1 MQQIAKYNNKIMSK
15 VNILWVDDEIEMLR
29 PHIIFLSEKGYDVDT
44 VNNGTDAL
52 EMIAEND
59 YDLIFLDENMPG
71 LTGIEVLGEIK
82 KIKPLLPVIMIT
94 KSEEESIMEEAIGSN
109 IADYLIKP
117 VNPNQI
123 LLAIKKNIDS
133 RKIISEKS
141 TISYQQEFRAIG
153 VELMGNLDH
162 REWID
167 IYKKLVTWEL
177 RLEKSMDSGVLEI
190 LQMQKEE
197 ANNLFSQYVERN
209 YIDWIGGNADDKPV
223 QSHVAVRDMVLP
235 KVNKTT
241 PVFLFVI
248 DNFRF
253 DQWKAVYPVLSE
265 FFRLDSEELY
275 YSILPTTTQYA
286 RNAFFAGMV
295 PSMIARRYP
304 QYWVD
309 EDEEGTK
316 NQFEKELFGEQI
328 KRFGLDIKFSY
339 NKILSFNAGKKLQD
353 NMHSLMH
360 NDLNIIVYN
369 FVDMLSH
376 ARTEMEVIRELASD
390 DKAYRSL
397 TLSWFMNSPL
407 LEMMKYVAAK
417 GAKMIITTDHGSI
430 RVKKPVKVLG
440 DRNTNTNLRYKFGR
454 SLDYKAKDVF
464 AVRNPEDIFLP
475 RPNVST
481 SYIFCREAD
490 YFVYPNNYNYYASFY
505 KDTFQHGGISMEEML
520 IPLVTLSPK

>member
-1 MQQIAKYNNKIMSK
+1 MSK
-15 VNILWVDDEIEMLR
+15 VNILWVDDEIEMLK
-29 PHIIFLSEKGYDVDT
+29 PHIIFLSNKGYDLDT

-52 EMIAEND
+52 TMIEEND

-82 KIKPLLPVIMIT
+82 KIKPLLPVVMIT
-94 KSEEESIMEEAIGSN
+94 KSEEETIMEEAIGSN

-133 RKIISEKS
+133 RKIISDKN
-141 TISYQQEFRAIG
+141 TMSYQQEFRSIG
-153 VELMGNLDH
+153 MDMMGNLDYDD
-162 REWID
+162 WVG
-167 IYKKLVTWEL
+167 IYKKLVDWEL
-177 RLEKSMDSGVLEI
+177 KLEKSMDTGVLDI
-190 LQMQKEE
+190 LETQKEE
-197 ANNLFSQYVERN
+197 ANSLFSSYVEKN
-209 YIDWIGGNADDKPV
+209 YIDWIGGSTDDKPV
-223 QSHVAVRDMVLP
+223 QSHLVVRKKILP
-235 KVNKTT
+235 SLQKNKTT
-241 PVFLFVI
+241 FLFVI
-248 DNFRF
+248 DNLRF
-253 DQWKAVYPVLSE
+253 DQWKAIYPTLSN
-265 FFRLDSEELY
+265 FFRVEKEEIY

-295 PSMIARRYP
+295 PSMIAKRYP
-304 QYWVD
+304 QYWIN

-316 NQFEKELFGEQI
+316 NQFENELFGEQL
-328 KRFGLDIKFSY
+328 KRYGIDIKYSY
-339 NKILSFNAGKKLQD
+339 NKVLTLESGRKLQ
-353 NMHSLMH
+353 NRLHSLLD

-390 DKAYRSL
+390 EKAYRSL
-397 TLSWFMNSPL
+397 TLSWFNNSPL
-407 LEMMKYVAAK
+407 FEMMKYAAEK
-417 GAKMIITTDHGSI
+417 GAKIIITTDHGSI
-430 RVKKPVKVLG
+430 RVKRPVKVIG
-440 DRNTNTNLRYKFGR
+440 DRNTNTNLRYKFGK
-454 SLDYKAKDVF
+454 SLDFKAKDVF

-505 KDTFQHGGISMEEML
+505 KDTFQHGGISLEEML
-520 IPLVTLSPK
+520 IPLITLSPK